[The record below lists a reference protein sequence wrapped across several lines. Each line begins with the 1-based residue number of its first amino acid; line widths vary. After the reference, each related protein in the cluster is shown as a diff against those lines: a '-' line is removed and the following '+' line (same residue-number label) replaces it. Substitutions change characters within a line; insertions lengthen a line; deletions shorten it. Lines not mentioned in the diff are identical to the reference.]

1 MERPIKIQTLPSMP
15 FYSGETMR
23 FSWDFSDKATGDDVF
38 VNMGGTNF
46 NVVELLQAGRNGR
59 SVLRPNPLNPGTY
72 TACVT
77 VSVGKSSECGK
88 IFANDMS

>member
-1 MERPIKIQTLPSMP
+1 MP

-23 FSWDFSDKATGDDVF
+23 FSWDFSDKATGADVF
-38 VNMGGTNF
+38 VNILGNNF
-46 NVVELLQAGRNGR
+46 NMVELLNAGRNGR

-77 VSVGKSSECGK
+77 VSVGKSPEYGE
-88 IFANDMS
+88 ILANEIT